1 VKRGCVSFALFLL
14 ILACGGPPPSASKNR
29 TFYDWAVATGDG
41 AQQEFELPYPPL
53 DLVEQAP
60 NPAYVGVSVLRG
72 GVRLSKPSNWRMRDA
87 GNVPGQA
94 YLSYISPNA
103 YSFALYERPDSPRD
117 PWRDVMGHY
126 ESDAKMLGAR
136 IATKR
141 VPVSTGIGQGRAYTV
156 EREVEA
162 AKRPLLSRS
171 REYLVRGQTRI
182 ILLQIVHQ
190 GEIAEVD
197 DELLRVID
205 TLEVL

>member
-1 VKRGCVSFALFLL
+1 MKRGCLFALVGFLL
-14 ILACGGPPPSASKNR
+14 VGCGGPPPSATKNR

-53 DLVEQAP
+53 DLIEQAP

-72 GVRLSKPSNWRMRDA
+72 GVRLSKPANWRMRDA

-94 YLSYISPNA
+94 YLSYISPSA

-126 ESDAKMLGAR
+126 EADAKALGAR
-136 IATKR
+136 IASQR
-141 VPVSTGIGQGRAYTV
+141 VPVSTGVGQGRAYTI

-162 AKRPLLSRS
+162 AKRPLVSKS
-171 REYLVRGQTRI
+171 REYLVRGDSRI
-182 ILLQIVHQ
+182 VLVQIVYQ

>member
-1 VKRGCVSFALFLL
+1 MLFVLGAFA
-14 ILACGGPPPSASKNR
+14 LACGGPPPSATKNR
-29 TFYDWAVATGDG
+29 TFYDWAVATGEG
-41 AQQEFELPYPPL
+41 AQDAFEMPYPPL
-53 DLVEQAP
+53 DLVEQSP
-60 NPAYVGVSVLRG
+60 LPAYVGVSVLRG
-72 GVRLSKPSNWRMRDA
+72 GVRLSKPSNWKMRDA

-117 PWRDVMGHY
+117 PWRDVLGRF
-126 ESDAKMLGAR
+126 EADTKTLGAR
-136 IATKR
+136 IVSRR
-141 VPVSTGIGQGRAYTV
+141 VPVSTGVGQGRAYTV

-162 AKRPLLSRS
+162 AKRPLVSRS
-171 REYLVRGQTRI
+171 REYLVRGETRI
-182 ILLQIVHQ
+182 VLVQIVHQ